1 MRQLT
6 AFLQK
11 EFTEVLRNSKLMI
24 CAVIFLLL
32 GVMNPAIAKI
42 TPWLIEEFSNATSGT
57 GIMVQTMEISAL
69 TSWEQFYKNMPMG
82 IVIFVLMFS
91 GIVATELQKGTLINI
106 VTKGMPRWK
115 IMAAKTALLLVLWTG
130 MYFLSYIITYIYNHF
145 YWDNGLAKNLFFSAF
160 CLYFF
165 GVWLISLIM
174 MMSSWV
180 DNSASVSIGTGGR
193 FVACYML
200 SMIPKLQEYLPTK
213 LVAGSKLPFGVGEP
227 SDYVAAIAVMAVW
240 SVANIVIGIIIFNKK
255 NL

>member
-106 VTKGMPRWK
+106 VTKGMQRWK

-130 MYFLSYIITYIYNHF
+130 MYFLSYIITYIYNDF
-145 YWDNGLAKNLFFSAF
+145 YW
-160 CLYFF
+160 
-165 GVWLISLIM
+165 
-174 MMSSWV
+174 
-180 DNSASVSIGTGGR
+180 NS
-193 FVACYML
+193 F
-200 SMIPKLQEYLPTK
+200 
-213 LVAGSKLPFGVGEP
+213 
-227 SDYVAAIAVMAVW
+227 
-240 SVANIVIGIIIFNKK
+240 
-255 NL
+255 